1 MIPVIL
7 DCDNTM
13 GLHGKDVDDGLA
25 ILYLLGSKKINL
37 LGITTTYGNST
48 IEDVHKNT
56 LEMVEELKLTNLP
69 IYKGGAS
76 KNERL
81 SDAAEA
87 LVKYVNESPNEI
99 TILGTGSLTNLF
111 GAYIIDNDFF
121 KKVKSIVLMGGIE
134 KPLIINNKIMNEL
147 NFACDPEA
155 THSVLTSGADVTI
168 ITGHLCLEAVF
179 SYATYDTMTSEDNQ
193 KIFKYIERKTRPW
206 IDFIGSIY
214 KMDGFHNWDAV
225 AALFVDHPEAFETE
239 SYYIDS
245 TVKDL
250 ETGMLVHS
258 TENKGNVIKLPRH
271 IIDIDRFNKT
281 LIDAWA
287 NVNYPE

>member
-25 ILYLLGSKKINL
+25 ILYLLGSENINL

-56 LEMVEELKLTNLP
+56 LEMVEELKLKDLP
-69 IYKGGAS
+69 IYKGAAS
-76 KNERL
+76 KNQRHSE
-81 SDAAEA
+81 AAEA
-87 LVKYVNESPNEI
+87 LVKYVNEFPKEI
-99 TILGTGSLTNLF
+99 TILGTGSLTNLL
-111 GAYIIDNDFF
+111 GAYNLDQDFF
-121 KKVKSIVLMGGIE
+121 NKVKSIVLMGGIE
-134 KPLIINNKIMNEL
+134 KPLMINNKIMNEL

-155 THSVLTSGADVTI
+155 TYSVLTSGADVTI

-179 SYATYDTMTSEDNQ
+179 SHATYDTMTGEENQ
-193 KIFKYIERKTRPW
+193 KIFKYIERKTKPW

-214 KMDGFHNWDAV
+214 EMDGFHNWDAV

-258 TENKGNVIKLPRH
+258 TENKGNIIKLPRH
-271 IIDIDRFNKT
+271 IMDIDHFNKT